1 MQKNE
6 TRSYLTPYTDI
17 NLKWFK
23 NLHIRRETIR
33 YIEENISIKFRDL
46 GHRRV
51 FVNLTQKT
59 MEVTAEISKWDY
71 IKLEFLHRKK
81 KKINK
86 TKGQPTKQEKIFT
99 NTNTCKYFTT
109 TA

>member
-81 KKINK
+81 NQQNK
-86 TKGQPTKQEKIFT
+86 RAT
-99 NTNTCKYFTT
+99 NQTGEDLYKYKYL
-109 TA
+109 